1 MRRLNS
7 FSHDDLFILS
17 TRRISI
23 IVSAVI
29 IVLIILDL
37 LMTRQLLPYDNA
49 MEMIMFALTVA
60 VGYGLRIFDCT
71 RLYQQN
77 K

>member
-1 MRRLNS
+1 MRILNS
-7 FSHDDLFILS
+7 LNHDALFILS
-17 TRRISI
+17 TRRLSI
-23 IVSAVI
+23 IISAVI

-49 MEMIMFALTVA
+49 TEMIMFALTVA
-60 VGYGLRIFDCT
+60 IGYGLGSWILLGYT
-71 RLYQQN
+71 SKN